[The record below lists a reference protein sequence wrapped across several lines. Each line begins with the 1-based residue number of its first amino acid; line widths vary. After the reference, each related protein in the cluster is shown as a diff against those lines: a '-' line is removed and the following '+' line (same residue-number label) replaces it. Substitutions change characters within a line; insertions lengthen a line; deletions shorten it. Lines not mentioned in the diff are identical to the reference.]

1 MKDFA
6 KTDLCEQP
14 ESRFEFWWRR
24 SQGSEKIP
32 LGWWWGN
39 NRSQEKKEN
48 GGDPRPSSPS
58 KAIFERN
65 ERESK
70 LELFEVD
77 PLVNVRGLKR
87 FVRACITFTTLG

>member
-1 MKDFA
+1 MA
-6 KTDLCEQP
+6 KILKILVNREQ
-14 ESRFEFWWRR
+14 
-24 SQGSEKIP
+24 
-32 LGWWWGN
+32 
-39 NRSQEKKEN
+39 EN
-48 GGDPRPSSPS
+48 GSDPPRPSSPS

-87 FVRACITFTTLG
+87 FG